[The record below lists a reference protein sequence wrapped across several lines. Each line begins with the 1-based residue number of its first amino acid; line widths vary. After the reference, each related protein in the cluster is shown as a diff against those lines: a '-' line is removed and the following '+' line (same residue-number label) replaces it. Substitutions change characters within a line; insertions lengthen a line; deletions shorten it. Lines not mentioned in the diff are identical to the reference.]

1 MKFIVKWVKPLAGVL
16 VLILLMFGAGCAV
29 VAAGGATAGGTY
41 VYIKGELKRTF
52 EADLQE
58 TWIAAN
64 QACRKLELHVDQR
77 YKDALSAEIDGLM
90 STGDQFVIKLEP
102 EHEQFVTVLVRVG
115 IVGNQKTSETI
126 LEAIHQN
133 LIYNRKT
140 SQK

>member
-1 MKFIVKWVKPLAGVL
+1 MKFRKKWVKPLLCILAAAPVL
-16 VLILLMFGAGCAV
+16 FGAGCAA

-58 TWIAAN
+58 AWIAAN
-64 QACRKLELHVDQR
+64 QACKKLELHVDQR
-77 YKDALSAEIDGLM
+77 FKDALSAEIDGLM
-90 STGDQFVIKLEP
+90 STGDQFVIKMEP
-102 EHEQFVTVLVRVG
+102 EHDTFVIVSVRVG

-133 LIYNRKT
+133 ILYNRKT